1 MNEQLL
7 VAFIKRENENKRKGK
22 RRYLHFDDR
31 LNLDKGIISYVTKP
45 QNIVRHSFYPFL
57 RFIQRKKK
65 YKRTDHKITVAYKDR
80 EICYASHID
89 SFIYS
94 WYCTILN
101 EAYEKIIQ
109 NSEVSNSILA
119 YRRVEIDNNPGNN
132 IYFAK
137 EVFDLIKKRGEC
149 CVITLDIKGFFDN
162 LDHNILKKAWES
174 ILGLERL
181 PDDHFKVFGSLTKF
195 AIVDVRDVFK
205 EFGIK
210 KYNKESYNLLRRI
223 SNAKDFRDKIRKL
236 IKLNPNKF
244 AIPQGS
250 GLSALLSNIYLL
262 EFDKFVVELLID
274 KDGVYRRYC
283 DDIIIICNLK
293 HKNEVINKV
302 SSKIEEFKLT
312 INPDKTETILFK
324 KDGAKLIIDKNESN
338 RHLLQYLG
346 FEFDGEDSTI
356 RSSSLARYYRKM
368 KTGVRRA
375 FEAKIK
381 NQQGPIVYKKKLYE
395 KHSHLGKQNFLSYGK
410 RAIKITNSPKIK
422 KQIKSHWSNLQN
434 EIQKHEKSI

>member
-7 VAFIKRENENKRKGK
+7 EAFIKKENDNKRKGK

-31 LNLDKGIISYVTKP
+31 LNLDKGITSYVTKP

-65 YKRTDHKITVAYKDR
+65 YKRSDHKITVTYKNR
-80 EICYASHID
+80 EICYASHMD

-101 EAYEKIIQ
+101 EAYENIIQ

-132 IYFAK
+132 IFFAK
-137 EVFDLIKKRGEC
+137 EIFDLIKKKGEC

-162 LDHNILKKAWES
+162 LDHKILKKAWES
-174 ILGLERL
+174 ILGLDRL
-181 PDDHFKVFGSLTKF
+181 PDDHFKVFESLTKF
-195 AIVDVRDVFK
+195 AIVEVREVFK

-210 KYNKESYNLLRRI
+210 KYDKESYNLLRKI
-223 SNAKDFRDKIRKL
+223 SNGKNFRDKIRKL
-236 IKLNPNKF
+236 IKPNPNKF
-244 AIPQGS
+244 GIPQGS

-262 EFDKFVVELLID
+262 EFDKFVVELLGD
-274 KDGVYRRYC
+274 KNGIYRRYC
-283 DDIIIICNLK
+283 DDIIIICNPE
-293 HKNEVINKV
+293 HKDEIINKV

-312 INPDKTETILFK
+312 INPGKTEIITFK
-324 KDGAKLIIDKNESN
+324 NDGAKLVIDKSQSN
-338 RHLLQYLG
+338 RQLLQYLG
-346 FEFDGEDSTI
+346 FEFDGENITI

-368 KTGVRRA
+368 KTGV
-375 FEAKIK
+375 
-381 NQQGPIVYKKKLYE
+381 PL
-395 KHSHLGKQNFLSYGK
+395 LLP
-410 RAIKITNSPKIK
+410 TNRVGLFKG
-422 KQIKSHWSNLQN
+422 N
-434 EIQKHEKSI
+434 